1 VILIWSSVT
10 DSPAIRVLDALT
22 ERGAP
27 VLLLET
33 ERLSD
38 LIFEVVFSPEP
49 SGFLKVAGHHI
60 DVAEVTGLYLRPMD
74 IPEHNLR
81 ALLSCDMLFG
91 LAETM
96 SGCVVNRPGPS
107 RPNHSKPYQSRLI
120 AQAGFDVPD
129 TLVTTDI
136 ALAREFLRV
145 HGTLVYKS
153 VSGIRSIVARLD
165 RAEASRL
172 DGAALGP
179 IQFQAFVPGL
189 DVRVHVVGS
198 RWFACAAHSSATDY
212 RYAAKQ
218 GLSVEL
224 QALDL
229 PTTIGERVVAMV
241 RNMGLRVAGVDMRWT
256 PDGRWFC
263 LEVNPSPGFTWYEDA
278 TGHQIARA
286 IADELEAGAGHKQAR
301 VNRPALAILNEL
313 GES

>member
-1 VILIWSSVT
+1 M
-10 DSPAIRVLDALT
+10 RVLDALT
-22 ERGAP
+22 ERAAS

-38 LIFEVVFSPEP
+38 LVFEVVFSPEP
-49 SGFLKVAGHHI
+49 TGFLKVAGHHV

-74 IPEHNLR
+74 IPEHNLK
-81 ALLSCDMLFG
+81 ALLSCDILFG

-107 RPNHSKPYQSRLI
+107 RPNHSKPYQGQLI

-145 HGTLVYKS
+145 NETLVYKS

-165 RAEASRL
+165 QSEASRL

-179 IQFQAFVPGL
+179 IQLQTYVPGL

-198 RWFACAAHSSATDY
+198 RWFACAAQSSATDY

-224 QALDL
+224 QAFDL
-229 PTTIGERVVAMV
+229 PEGMGERVVAMV
-241 RNMGLRVAGVDMRWT
+241 RDMKLCVAGVDMRLT

-278 TGHQIARA
+278 TGHQIAKA
-286 IADELEAGAGHKQAR
+286 IADELEAGAAQKQAR
-301 VNRPALAILNEL
+301 
-313 GES
+313 GEQARAHFSPITT